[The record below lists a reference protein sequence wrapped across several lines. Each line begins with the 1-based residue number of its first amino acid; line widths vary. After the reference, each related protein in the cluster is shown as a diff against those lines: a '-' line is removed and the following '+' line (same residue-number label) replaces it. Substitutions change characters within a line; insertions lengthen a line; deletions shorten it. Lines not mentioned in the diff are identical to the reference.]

1 MDTFETYHTP
11 CLQDD
16 DYGNMEP
23 PTSTTPTSKE
33 CDYKGT
39 NMGICNTPIFYGKS
53 LSLFNVLKI
62 DESKMI
68 FKYDLIM
75 GS

>member
-1 MDTFETYHTP
+1 
-11 CLQDD
+11 
-16 DYGNMEP
+16 
-23 PTSTTPTSKE
+23 
-33 CDYKGT
+33 
-39 NMGICNTPIFYGKS
+39 